1 MNRQLS
7 VLLVLVLVGFV
18 AAASLD
24 NVNLSVEIPGVVQMN
39 GENFDQLV
47 GKDRAALV
55 VFYTP
60 LCMRSRV
67 MVPEYTELG
76 AAYKKSNNANDL
88 LVIGKVDGTVEVELR
103 ERFNIVDSP
112 AVLFFAPGSLEPV
125 RYSKSL
131 NSYSFITY
139 LSKEVKNL
147 RLFMVKEP
155 QFETELEHIN
165 FDSVINDPSRAVF
178 VMFYLPWT
186 PENKKL
192 MLIYNDLA
200 KVFLGDKDVVIARI
214 DVSDVSSKYLI
225 KYNILETPSVYF
237 FPKGASAKPVKY
249 RRRHH
254 LEGLV
259 AFVNKRAGKNRLVNG
274 DISRDYGVID
284 KLSEAAARVVKSGE
298 SVHAAIE
305 AVKVTAAKWMEGGA
319 GAYYITVTERLAVR
333 GAVYVENEL
342 ARLQRTLQGTMA
354 ANCRDEVVKRVNI
367 LTSIQQYIEQQ
378 AT

>member
-7 VLLVLVLVGFV
+7 VLLVLVLVVFV
-18 AAASLD
+18 AAASLE
-24 NVNLSVEIPGVVQMN
+24 NVNLSVKIPGVVDMN

-60 LCMRSRV
+60 LCMRSSL

-88 LVIGKVDGTVEVELR
+88 LVIGKVDGVVEGELR

-112 AVLFFAPGSLEPV
+112 SVLFFAPGASEPV
-125 RYSKSL
+125 RYRNSL
-131 NSYSFITY
+131 TSYSFILY
-139 LSKEVKNL
+139 LSKEVKGL
-147 RLFMVKEP
+147 RLFIVKET

-165 FDSVINDPSRAVF
+165 FDSVINDPSRVVF
-178 VMFYLPWT
+178 VMFYLPWS

-200 KVFLGDKDVVIARI
+200 KVFLGDKDVLIARI
-214 DVSDVSSKYLI
+214 DVSEVNSKYLD
-225 KYNILETPSVYF
+225 KYNILEIPSVYF
-237 FPKGASAKPVKY
+237 FPKGANAKPVKY
-249 RRRHH
+249 RRRHD

-259 AFVNKRAGKNRLVNG
+259 AFVNRRAGKNRLVSG
-274 DISRDYGVID
+274 DIAQDYGVVD
-284 KLSEAAARVVKSGE
+284 KLSQAAARVVKSGE
-298 SVHAAIE
+298 SAHAAIE

-342 ARLQRTLQGTMA
+342 ARLQRTLQGSMA

-367 LTSIQQYIEQQ
+367 LTSIQQYIQQQ